1 MATTLARPA
10 WTAEQI
16 ETFDERVREGVQIR
30 LIADELGK
38 SVNAINSRKRLATP
52 SHARRK
58 AEAAARRM
66 REQPALNPDHPIPP
80 VFVLHERNVRCQ
92 IKPASTVAAV
102 MGDPK
107 PGYTAED
114 TKRRRL
120 SVQDAMEICASWTGG
135 VGELAAVCRR
145 YRISELTVQ
154 AIISGEWFDR
164 LLPSHPLFNPEL

>member
-1 MATTLARPA
+1 MPVTLTRPA
-10 WTAEQI
+10 WTPQQVEI
-16 ETFDERVREGVQIR
+16 FDQRVRQGVQIR

-66 REQPALNPDHPIPP
+66 REQPVLNPDNPIPP

-107 PGYTAED
+107 PGYTAQD
-114 TKRRRL
+114 TKRRRF

-135 VGELAAVCRR
+135 VGELKAVCGR
-145 YRISELTVQ
+145 YRIRDRTVQ

-164 LLPSHPLFNPEL
+164 LLPSHPLFDPEL